1 MVRILGRTM
10 RIRYPSILDMTDA
23 LNQLKDIIEKIE
35 DIHIIEIT
43 HSLIAISDKY
53 EEYEYDSI
61 SEAIKE

>member
-1 MVRILGRTM
+1 M
-10 RIRYPSILDMTDA
+10 RIRYPSILDMTDE